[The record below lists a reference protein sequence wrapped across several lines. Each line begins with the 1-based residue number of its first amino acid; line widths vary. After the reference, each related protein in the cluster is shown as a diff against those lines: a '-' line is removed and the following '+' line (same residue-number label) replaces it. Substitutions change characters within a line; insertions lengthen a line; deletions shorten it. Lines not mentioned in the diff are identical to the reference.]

1 MTWIDA
7 HCHPDGLADPEAALH
22 EAEVAGIGHW
32 LLPGTE
38 PQQWQAAGQR
48 FLSDPRIRLAFGHHP
63 WFLPQSEPDL
73 TSLRAI
79 LTQQPQCVAV
89 GEIGL
94 DFYVGSTP
102 RPAPELQERWFE
114 AQLALAAE
122 WQLPVIVHSVKA
134 HDRVLRLLKRYREVR
149 GVVHAFLGPYEQACA
164 YLDKGWYLGCGSLI
178 LKSAKTR
185 DAFARM
191 PAERILLETDAPDMR
206 PAKPTHGNP
215 LLDLLQVAQT
225 LAQARSQ
232 SLDALMQQTSANVRR
247 LFQNF

>member
-22 EAEVAGIGHW
+22 EATAAGIDHW

-38 PQQWQAAGQR
+38 PQQWQDAGQR

-63 WFLPQSEPDL
+63 WFLPPSEPDL
-73 TSLRAI
+73 SSLQAA
-79 LTQQPQCVAV
+79 LSQHPHCVAL

-94 DFYVGSTP
+94 DFHAGSTP
-102 RPAPELQERWFE
+102 RAAPERQERWFE

-122 WQLPVIVHSVKA
+122 RQLPVIVHAVKA
-134 HDRVLRLLKRYREVR
+134 HDRVLRLLKRYPEVR
-149 GVVHAFLGPYEQACA
+149 GVVHAFLGPYQQAGA

-206 PAKPTHGNP
+206 PAQPTHDNP
-215 LLDLLQVAQT
+215 LLDLLQVAEA

-232 SLDALMQQTSANVRR
+232 SLAALMQQTSANVRR